1 MPLDTKFIP
10 QSFFD
15 RCLDDEPK
23 KLLENVLNETDSL
36 KLFKKGVRRDLE
48 LLLNTRKSEING
60 IENFA
65 FANKSVLNF
74 GIKDFTE
81 INSQTVEGQEQIRL
95 LIKSAIEL
103 FEPRLTDVE
112 IAVTDSTEDGKLAIK
127 IYGLLLVEPIATPI
141 SYDATLDTK
150 TQLYQIGT

>member
-1 MPLDTKFIP
+1 MLIFY
-10 QSFFD
+10 
-15 RCLDDEPK
+15 R
-23 KLLENVLNETDSL
+23 
-36 KLFKKGVRRDLE
+36 

-60 IENFA
+60 IENFS

-74 GIKDFTE
+74 GIKDFSVV
-81 INSQTVEGQEQIRL
+81 NSQTVEGQEQIRL

>member
-60 IENFA
+60 IENFSSPT
-65 FANKSVLNF
+65 NLS
-74 GIKDFTE
+74 
-81 INSQTVEGQEQIRL
+81 
-95 LIKSAIEL
+95 
-103 FEPRLTDVE
+103 
-112 IAVTDSTEDGKLAIK
+112 
-127 IYGLLLVEPIATPI
+127 
-141 SYDATLDTK
+141 
-150 TQLYQIGT
+150 